1 MSVEKYQNARNSA
14 LRMMALGLVFLFFL
28 PVGIPVSLI
37 IIPFL
42 AGRSGAKE
50 LPNNWH
56 WTYILTVGGGWAIGL
71 VVGLFVLLSLALG
84 PSLKIDVAEP
94 LIFGIMIIFTWGS
107 FTIGVRSA
115 KGLPD
120 NVDMDEE
127 KWAGETDTDMEIDED
142 EDLTEMALPQDT
154 EEENESATDKLKSFF
169 GRSTKKTEKPK
180 KGARKT
186 KKPKSKKSTKGKPS
200 RVSALA
206 NRRRK

>member
-1 MSVEKYQNARNSA
+1 MSVEKYQNARNNA
-14 LRMMALGLVFLFFL
+14 LRMMALGLVFLLFL

-127 KWAGETDTDMEIDED
+127 KWAGETDTDVEIEED

-154 EEENESATDKLKSFF
+154 EEEKKSATDKLKSFF

-180 KGARKT
+180 KVTRKT
-186 KKPKSKKSTKGKPS
+186 KKPKSKKSPKGKPS